1 MFKWF
6 WPFLFFDYP
15 QAKSCFCPADGK
27 DRWKLEISWGR
38 DCSNLPYYCHLEF
51 WDYFTHLLHDSFEMP
66 FTVCP
71 NRELLFLSF
80 MARKI
85 KISSHSKREVAGM
98 FPFYIFLYFALRNV
112 FWKIFGLKKKCV
124 SMYRC
129 IHFSRNVFF
138 FKKNY

>member
-1 MFKWF
+1 
-6 WPFLFFDYP
+6 
-15 QAKSCFCPADGK
+15 
-27 DRWKLEISWGR
+27 
-38 DCSNLPYYCHLEF
+38 
-51 WDYFTHLLHDSFEMP
+51 MP

-80 MARKI
+80 MARNM
-85 KISSHSKREVAGM
+85 KISSHSKREDAEM

-112 FWKIFGLKKKCV
+112 FWKIFGRKKKCV

-138 FKKNY
+138 FKKKLLKSGNEKQG